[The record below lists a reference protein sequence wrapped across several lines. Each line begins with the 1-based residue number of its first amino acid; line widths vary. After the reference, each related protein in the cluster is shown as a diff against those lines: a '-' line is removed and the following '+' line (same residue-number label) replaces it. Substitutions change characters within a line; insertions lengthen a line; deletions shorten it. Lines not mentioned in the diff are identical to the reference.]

1 MLQFSPVILI
11 NFSSERW
18 GWRCRQRNLANLS
31 PECIRCTT
39 PSRFSFSALQFL
51 SFSSL
56 LGLSPKT
63 CFRPTCWTL
72 LVCVRQSAW
81 EILKNRGNETAWAGR
96 EVEASWVVA
105 DSCRLWLKQ
114 FLKSIWRHSRTR
126 PKSHLTS
133 LEKSCTASKE
143 RRYIKTPT
151 FVFGWDFI
159 ICAWISS
166 NKAASFSKQQ
176 SPKWQ

>member
-114 FLKSIWRHSRTR
+114 FLKSD
-126 PKSHLTS
+126 LTS
-133 LEKSCTASKE
+133 FAN
-143 RRYIKTPT
+143 
-151 FVFGWDFI
+151 
-159 ICAWISS
+159 SS
-166 NKAASFSKQQ
+166 QITSYEPREVVYGFKRAKIYKNAHVRFRVRLHHLRMD
-176 SPKWQ
+176 